1 MRADCFSARWLI
13 SAFLAVASALVTVGA
28 AAADVYPSRPIR
40 IVAPSTPGDA
50 PDVIARVLAERLSA
64 ALGTQVFVENHP
76 GAGGVVGSDIV
87 AKAPAD
93 GYTLIIGNAGSH
105 GINAAVYAKLPY
117 DIQRDF
123 AAVSQ
128 VAVSP
133 NILIV
138 NPEVPATNV
147 QQFIAYAKARPG
159 QLSYAS
165 GGNGSSAHMS
175 MELFKSMAG
184 VDLVHI
190 PYKGSSP
197 ALTDVVSGQ
206 VAAMFV
212 NLPPA
217 LPLVK
222 AGKLRALAVTTR
234 TRSPLLPDVPT
245 VQESGL
251 PGYETVAWFG
261 ILAPA
266 ATPKEIIARLSTE
279 IAKVVRTPE
288 MRERLLALGAEPV
301 GGTPEEFSAVI
312 GRDIAKWMPLAKTV
326 GIKVD

>member
-1 MRADCFSARWLI
+1 MRVLI
-13 SAFLAVASALVTVGA
+13 AGTCLTLVTLLAGFVA
-28 AAADVYPSRPIR
+28 MAADVYPTRPIR

-50 PDVIARVLAERLSA
+50 PDVIARLLAERMTA
-64 ALGTQVFVENHP
+64 ALGTSVIVENHP

-105 GINAAVYAKLPY
+105 GINAAVYTKLPY
-117 DIQRDF
+117 DIQKDF

-133 NILIV
+133 NVLVV
-138 NPEVPATNV
+138 NPQLPVTNL

-234 TRSPLLPDVPT
+234 ARSPLLPDVPT
-245 VQESGL
+245 VQGSGL
-251 PGYETVAWFG
+251 AGYETVAWFG

-266 ATPKEIIARLSTE
+266 ATPKEVIARLSAE
-279 IAKVVRTPE
+279 IAKIVRTPE

-312 GRDIAKWMPLAKTV
+312 GRDIAKWTPLAKTV